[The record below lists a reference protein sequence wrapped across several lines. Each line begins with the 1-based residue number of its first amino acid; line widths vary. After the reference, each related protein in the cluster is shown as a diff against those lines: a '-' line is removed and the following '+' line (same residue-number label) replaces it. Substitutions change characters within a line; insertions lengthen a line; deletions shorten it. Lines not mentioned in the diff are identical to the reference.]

1 MIIGRLYE
9 IEERIAHAPVE
20 KRTVARTTLSR
31 PIFDEFRLWLLAKSA
46 SVLPQSALGRAV
58 SYAVE
63 LLPRLEVYLTDCR
76 VPIDNN
82 RAENSIRPFAVGRK
96 NWLFCDQ
103 DHGAGASAALYS
115 IIESA
120 KANAL
125 EPMHY
130 LRFLLRCYRKF
141 GPEAMPWEKLLPH
154 PKLRSYAE
162 SIAFPGASNSPS
174 LSIFLWVRGA
184 LTHLVPQERTTAAL
198 SDLFGAP
205 ISEGTLNSIIGHAH
219 SRLESTSEAIQAAL
233 SAEAVVGLDETGSFY
248 NGTRWWQ
255 HTVSS
260 DQYTHYG
267 FHPRRGLEG
276 TEWSSPF
283 LVQYCGI
290 TIHDA
295 WAPYFQLPK
304 AGHALCNAHH
314 LRQLKGVFETTG
326 QSWASRMQRLL
337 RAVRDEVSEARDR
350 GFSSLSE
357 TRRAYWIR
365 RYRRIIGS
373 GLKENPLREPPAGRA
388 RVRQSVARRLLEQ
401 LRDREKETL
410 AFMSDFRI
418 RFDNNQAERDLR
430 MTKVKQKV
438 SGCFRSVTGA
448 KAFFRIRGYIL
459 TLQKQGADV
468 FEYLIQVFTPGTPDV
483 LLPQA

>member
-1 MIIGRLYE
+1 MANERLSKTQLRLILDHRGIDGVYE
-9 IEERIAHAPVE
+9 IYQSLTDRIEELERRLGMNSRNSSKPPSTDICRPKPKSQREKSGKKTGGQPGHPGHTLKKADTPDEIHELSLPDGPLCASGCTRESSTPLAPEVRQVADIPEIRLRYHEYRAQRVLGLCGHIHCAGFPEGISAPVQYG
-20 KRTVARTTLSR
+20 SR
-31 PIFDEFRLWLLAKSA
+31 IKA
-46 SVLPQSALGRAV
+46 
-58 SYAVE
+58 
-63 LLPRLEVYLTDCR
+63 
-76 VPIDNN
+76 
-82 RAENSIRPFAVGRK
+82 
-96 NWLFCDQ
+96 
-103 DHGAGASAALYS
+103 AALYL
-115 IIESA
+115 SA
-120 KANAL
+120 
-125 EPMHY
+125 Y
-130 LRFLLRCYRKF
+130 
-141 GPEAMPWEKLLPH
+141 
-154 PKLRSYAE
+154 
-162 SIAFPGASNSPS
+162 
-174 LSIFLWVRGA
+174 
-184 LTHLVPQERTTAAL
+184 HLVPQERTTAAL

-350 GFSSLSE
+350 GLSSLSE
-357 TRRAYWIR
+357 TRRAYWIK
-365 RYRRIIGS
+365 RYRRIITS